1 MPNPTLEKK
10 IAAAQA
16 MHAEII
22 NPETHLIDDPKWN
35 AETIAA
41 RIRELA
47 GAIRSPKWRDAC
59 EAYARFMEANPDRF
73 DWAYLQGSVYFSHAT
88 LN

>member
-1 MPNPTLEKK
+1 MNKTMERK

-41 RIRELA
+41 RIRELKT
-47 GAIRSPKWRDAC
+47 AIRSAKWADAC
-59 EAYARFMEANPDRF
+59 ESYAKFVEEFSDRY

-88 LN
+88 L